1 MRITLNWGLFRRE
14 SDRAWSEGVMQRLL
28 DLMVEVNE
36 YWLRKKPSEPPLYEG
51 GVRYSQE
58 GRGDETWQAV
68 PVIRDTADCED
79 LACWRAAEL
88 RVTGEDPDARA
99 IFRGQPVAPR
109 RVLYHVVVQR
119 GDGSIEDPS
128 KRLGMG
134 TYRRRGV

>member
-14 SDRAWSEGVMQRLL
+14 SERVFSEGVMQRLL
-28 DLMVEVNE
+28 DLMTEVDE
-36 YWLRKKPSEPPLYEG
+36 HWLRTHPGGRPLYES

-58 GRGDETWQAV
+58 GRGDEVWQAV

-88 RVTGEDPDARA
+88 RVSGEDPDARA
-99 IFRGQPVAPR
+99 VARGKPLAPG

-119 GDGSIEDPS
+119 GDGTIEDPS
-128 KRLGMG
+128 RKLGMG
-134 TYRRRGV
+134 TYGRGV